1 MHKLLFISLGFILFS
16 CSSIKKHQDDSG
28 YIMVNELEFNEDFLN
43 LILDSKSEFKE
54 RFGFQPNLLTVS
66 LVYDEDNNIL
76 ILLSPKSNLFDNT
89 EEKDF
94 ANLKFSGGINIGGT
108 FVLLNKTNIAD
119 LSPFLKINRKAVKYN
134 INYGNTFDFCDSFYS
149 YKNELFILKDSY
161 CSGSIYTK

>member
-1 MHKLLFISLGFILFS
+1 MYKLLFISLGFILFS
-16 CSSIKKHQDDSG
+16 CSSMKNHENNSD
-28 YIMVNELEFNEDFLN
+28 YIMINEMELNGDFLN

-119 LSPFLKINRKAVKYN
+119 LTPFLKIKKKVVKYN
-134 INYGNTFDFCDSFYS
+134 INYGNTFYLCDNFYT

-161 CSGSIYTK
+161 CSDSIFTK